1 MSGRPLR
8 TLLPDLLFPSRTARR
23 RLAARYLRGAG
34 IEIGA
39 LHLPLETPPGVTVRY
54 LDLVER
60 AENVRRYPH
69 LDPARIVGTDI
80 IDDGF
85 TLATVA
91 DSSQNFV
98 VANHLLEHAPN
109 PLLVLETWS
118 RVLAAGGVLFLT
130 LPDGTRNFDRGR
142 PVTPLAHLV
151 EDYDLERSGD
161 REEIARRTRE
171 HCREFVAVSLANL
184 NRLRRRR
191 PLTPERQREYVEELV
206 ASGSTDPHLHVFDRE
221 AMDRLCSRFT
231 TRHCPDIA
239 LQEIVPSRFG
249 EEYVLILVK
258 EG

>member
-8 TLLPDLLFPSRTARR
+8 TLLADLLFPSRTARR

-34 IEIGA
+34 IEIGP

-54 LDLVER
+54 VDLVER

-69 LDPARIVGTDI
+69 LDPDRIVGTDI

-91 DSSQNFV
+91 DGSQNFV

-109 PLLVLETWS
+109 PLLALETWG
-118 RVLAAGGVLFLT
+118 RVLAGGGVLFLT

-142 PVTPLAHLV
+142 PVTPLHHLV
-151 EDYDLERSGD
+151 EDYDLVRDND
-161 REEIARRTRE
+161 REEIVRRTRE
-171 HCREFVAVSLANL
+171 HCREFVAISLANL
-184 NRLRRRR
+184 NRVRLRR

-206 ASGSTDPHLHVFDRE
+206 ASGSTDPHCHVFDRE
-221 AMDRLCSRFT
+221 TMVRLCTHFT
-231 TRHCPDIA
+231 TRHRPDIA
-239 LQEIVPSRFG
+239 LREIVSSRFG

-258 EG
+258 GG